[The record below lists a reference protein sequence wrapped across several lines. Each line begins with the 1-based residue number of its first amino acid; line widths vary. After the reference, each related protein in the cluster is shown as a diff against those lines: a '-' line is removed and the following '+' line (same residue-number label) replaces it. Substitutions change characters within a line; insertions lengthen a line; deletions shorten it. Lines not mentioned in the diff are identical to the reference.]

1 MGGCGL
7 AARPPQR
14 AQRGQIIA
22 MAAKLIEQRTM
33 SARVKQTA
41 IIMLAVQFD
50 QNIRQGAQNI
60 TACAAIIHPCGLAP
74 VLGVDT
80 AQDQFG
86 ARGQARL
93 RQNRLNRVIH
103 GQIKYGGY
111 LALFCTL
118 AHQIGTAPP
127 AQDKAKRVKKNGFPR
142 ARFPRQNIQPRLKLK
157 AEMINQQKIANFEMP
172 QHRPC
177 PRSVT

>member
-1 MGGCGL
+1 MDRCGL
-7 AARPPQR
+7 AARPRQG

-80 AQDQFG
+80 AQDQFR
-86 ARGQARL
+86 ARGQTRL
-93 RQNRLNRVIH
+93 HQNRLNRVIH
-103 GQIKYGGY
+103 GQIKYG
-111 LALFCTL
+111 
-118 AHQIGTAPP
+118 
-127 AQDKAKRVKKNGFPR
+127 
-142 ARFPRQNIQPRLKLK
+142 
-157 AEMINQQKIANFEMP
+157 
-172 QHRPC
+172 
-177 PRSVT
+177 